1 MIENITQTRPT
12 RAVLVGLNTGI
23 SSSDFDRSMDE
34 FKELAA
40 AIDIETALTVTQSL
54 PSPDR
59 STYIGSGKVEE
70 IAASLD
76 MFDIDLVV
84 VGGVLSPMQARN
96 LEKALDT
103 EVIDRT
109 GLILQIFARRAKT
122 REACLQVEYAQL
134 QYMLPRLAH
143 MRTSLS
149 RQGGGSGRLSNKGS
163 GEKQLELDRRRIEH
177 RMAELRR
184 DLEGIQRE
192 RDTQRGRRMRS
203 GLPEVALVGYTN
215 AGKSTIL
222 NGLIDLYGVSGTE
235 DKQVFEKDMLF
246 ATLDTSV
253 RKIEPKDHRPFL
265 LTDTV
270 GFISELPHD
279 LVKAFRST
287 IEEAKFA
294 DLLLEVIDF
303 SDPEYRHHMEVTQ
316 QTLQEIGAG
325 EIPVIY
331 VFNKSDILHDEQM
344 ESGSLP
350 IEFPRTG
357 TDRVYISAKDKES
370 LDTLIEVIDKK
381 FAEGET
387 EVEMLLPY
395 KEGAI
400 LGELNNRG
408 LVRSSEYQEDG
419 VLVKALLPA
428 KDISKYERYMV

>member
-1 MIENITQTRPT
+1 
-12 RAVLVGLNTGI
+12 
-23 SSSDFDRSMDE
+23 
-34 FKELAA
+34 
-40 AIDIETALTVTQSL
+40 
-54 PSPDR
+54 
-59 STYIGSGKVEE
+59 
-70 IAASLD
+70 
-76 MFDIDLVV
+76 
-84 VGGVLSPMQARN
+84 
-96 LEKALDT
+96 
-103 EVIDRT
+103 
-109 GLILQIFARRAKT
+109 
-122 REACLQVEYAQL
+122 
-134 QYMLPRLAH
+134 
-143 MRTSLS
+143 
-149 RQGGGSGRLSNKGS
+149 
-163 GEKQLELDRRRIEH
+163 
-177 RMAELRR
+177 
-184 DLEGIQRE
+184 
-192 RDTQRGRRMRS
+192 MRS

-331 VFNKSDILHDEQM
+331 VFNKSDILQDEQI

-357 TDRVYISAKDKES
+357 ADRVYISAKDKDS
-370 LDTLIEVIDKK
+370 LDALIEVIDKK

-400 LGELNNRG
+400 LGELNSRG
-408 LVRSSEYQEDG
+408 VVKSSEYQEDG
-419 VLVKALLPA
+419 VLVKALLTA
-428 KDISKYERYMV
+428 KDISKYEKYLT

>member
-1 MIENITQTRPT
+1 MIQNITQTRPT

-23 SSSDFDRSMDE
+23 SSSDFGRSMDE
-34 FKELAA
+34 LKELAA
-40 AIDIETALTVTQSL
+40 AIDIETTLIVTQSL

-96 LEKALDT
+96 LEKVLDT

-287 IEEAKFA
+287 TEEAKFA

-357 TDRVYISAKDKES
+357 ADRVYISAKDKDS
-370 LDTLIEVIDKK
+370 LDTLIEVIEKK

-400 LGELNNRG
+400 LGDLNNRG

>member
-23 SSSDFDRSMDE
+23 SASDFDRSMDE
-34 FKELAA
+34 LKELVK
-40 AIDIETALTVTQSL
+40 AIDIEAALTVTQSL

-84 VGGVLSPMQARN
+84 VDGALSPMQARN

-122 REACLQVEYAQL
+122 REACLQVEFAQL

-184 DLEGIQRE
+184 DLEGIQKE

-222 NGLIDLYGVSGTE
+222 NGLIDLYGATNAE

-270 GFISELPHD
+270 GFISDLPHD

-294 DLLLEVIDF
+294 DLLLQVIDF

-331 VFNKSDILHDEQM
+331 VFNKSDILKDEQM

-357 TDRVYISAKDKES
+357 ADRVYISAKDKES

-381 FAEGET
+381 FAEEET

-400 LGELNNRG
+400 LGELNSRG

-419 VLVKALLPA
+419 VLVKALLTA
-428 KDISKYERYMV
+428 KDISKYQEYMV